1 MATTARRTN
10 GSGHDRADGGRGVPR
25 GPQQIRENVRA
36 LQRDTRELLGAI
48 EQLSSS
54 VSDALREQMDRRP
67 YAALGAGL
75 VAGYVLGGGLSLR
88 LATLLGATA
97 ARMAMLQIVSQGVGS
112 VARGGRER

>member
-1 MATTARRTN
+1 MATTARRAN
-10 GSGHDRADGGRGVPR
+10 GSGRDRADGAARGA
-25 GPQQIRENVRA
+25 QQIRENVRV
-36 LQRDTRELLGAI
+36 LQRDTRELLSAI

-75 VAGYVLGGGLSLR
+75 LAGYVLGGGLSLR

-97 ARMAMLQIVSQGVGS
+97 ARMAMMQMVSQGVGS